1 MSTELGH
8 QSILELLP
16 LYVLGAL
23 EGAPEC
29 DAVCGHLATGCV
41 ACADELA
48 SLARVTAALPSALP
62 AIAPPAALRAKVEA
76 AVRAAPRAPSALAA
90 VVPLRGT
97 REPLLP
103 RWAFAA
109 AAAVAIVATAWG
121 MSAADDL
128 RRERQQ
134 RWGLEKFV
142 TRLQDRQN
150 QLERDATAGREA
162 LAMVAAGEATVFTI
176 ASADGSAAGSGRIVW
191 HKKNRQWTL
200 LAHDLPPLPEDKA
213 YELWF
218 ITGDQKE
225 AIAGGKFRPDEAG
238 LVRYTAPLP
247 AGREDLVI
255 GAVTLEPS
263 IESAEDA
270 AKPAAKPFLV
280 GKAT

>member
-1 MSTELGH
+1 MSTGLPH
-8 QSILELLP
+8 QAIRELLP

-41 ACADELA
+41 ACAEELA
-48 SLARVTAALPSALP
+48 SLARATTAIPAALPAV
-62 AIAPPAALRAKVEA
+62 APSPSLRAKVEA
-76 AVRAAPRAPSALAA
+76 AVRAAPQEQPAGD
-90 VVPLRGT
+90 VVPLHRRGGT
-97 REPLLP
+97 SVLP
-103 RWAFAA
+103 RWAFVAA
-109 AAAVAIVATAWG
+109 AAIAIIATAWG
-121 MSAADDL
+121 LSAADDL

-142 TRLQDRQN
+142 TQLQDRQL
-150 QLERDATAGREA
+150 QLQRDATAGREA
-162 LAMVAAGEATVFTI
+162 LAQVAAGEAMVFTI
-176 ASADGSAAGSGRIVW
+176 GSADGSASGSGRIVW

-200 LAHDLPPLPEDKA
+200 LAHDLPPLPDDRA

-218 ITGDQKE
+218 ITADQKE
-225 AIAGGKFRPDEAG
+225 AIAGGKFRPDESG

-247 AGREDLVI
+247 PGRDDLVI

-270 AKPAAKPFLV
+270 AKPAGKPFLV
-280 GKAT
+280 GQAT